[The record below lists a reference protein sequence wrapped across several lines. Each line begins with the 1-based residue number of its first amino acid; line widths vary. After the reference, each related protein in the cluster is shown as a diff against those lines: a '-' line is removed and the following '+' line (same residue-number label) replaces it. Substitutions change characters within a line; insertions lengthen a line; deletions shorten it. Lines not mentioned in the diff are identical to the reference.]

1 MLREIRVYGRLAKF
15 LGRRVFRAEV
25 ATAAEAMRF
34 LLVNFPQL
42 ERHMIDQHYRVS
54 VGGYDLATDELHDP
68 AGQQQ
73 IKIVPVLTGAGAVG
87 RIIAGVALIALSF
100 AVGAGAFGLA
110 LAKNL
115 GAIALAQ
122 GIGVSL
128 VLGGVAQ
135 LLTPVPQIPTGANT
149 DQDPRKSYS
158 FSGIQQT
165 SRQGVPVPIV
175 YGETLVGSVVIS
187 AGIDT
192 VQVTDTTSG
201 ISPLNALFKQG

>member
-54 VGGYDLATDELHDP
+54 VGGYDLSLEELHDP

-73 IKIVPVLTGAGAVG
+73 IKIVPVLAGAGAVG
-87 RIIAGVALIALSF
+87 RILAGVALLAIGFLVPGIGALGVKILIG
-100 AVGAGAFGLA
+100 VGAT
-110 LAKNL
+110 
-115 GAIALAQ
+115 
-122 GIGVSL
+122 L
-128 VLGGVAQ
+128 VLGGVGQ
-135 LLTPVPQIPTGANT
+135 LLTPVPQMPTGANT

>member
-73 IKIVPVLTGAGAVG
+73 IKIVPVLAGAGAVG

-100 AVGAGAFGLA
+100 AVGAGVFGLA

-115 GAIALAQ
+115 GAIGLAQ

-135 LLTPVPQIPTGANT
+135 LLTPVPQMPTGANT

-201 ISPLNALFKQG
+201 ISPLNAFFKQG